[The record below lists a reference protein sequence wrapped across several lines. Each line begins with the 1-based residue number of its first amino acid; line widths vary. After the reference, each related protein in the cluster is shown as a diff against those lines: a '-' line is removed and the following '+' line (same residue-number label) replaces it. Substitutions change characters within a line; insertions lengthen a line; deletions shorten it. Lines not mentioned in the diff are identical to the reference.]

1 MKKIL
6 LITFLSLLSINIYKC
21 EEVSPITLN
30 SETGIIM
37 EASTNKILYEKDS
50 DKEMYPASM
59 TKMMTLLLIL
69 EQIDNGKLKYD
80 DEVFISKNASDMG
93 GSQIYLEENSK
104 STVKELLTSIGIG
117 SANDASVA
125 MAEKI
130 GGTVENFVN
139 MMNNKC
145 KEIGCTH
152 TNFKNPHGLDE
163 EGHYSSAKDMA
174 LIASELLKHES
185 ILEITGTYETTI
197 THDNGKSIW
206 LVNTNSLIRFYSGM
220 DGLKT
225 GYTDKAGYCLTGT
238 MKRNDMRII
247 TVVMNAKEKESRN
260 TDTINMMEYAFS
272 EYYKDTL
279 IKSDKSLGTI
289 FIDNA
294 KNRNVNYYLE
304 DDVNV
309 ILDKNTRDISYK
321 YDIELNKIKAPLSKG
336 SVVGNLI
343 VKYDNKEVKYN
354 LIVKEDIVKSSYI
367 KRIVNY
373 LKDIVSGNVNV
384 LN

>member
-6 LITFLSLLSINIYKC
+6 LIMFILLLSIQVYKC
-21 EEVSPITLN
+21 EEVSSITLN

-37 EASTNKILYEKDS
+37 EASSKKILYEKDS

-69 EQIDNGKLKYD
+69 ESIDNGKLNYE
-80 DEVFISKNASDMG
+80 DEVLISKNASDMG

-174 LIASELLKHES
+174 LIASELLKYES

-197 THDNGKSIW
+197 THENGKSIW
-206 LVNTNSLIRFYSGM
+206 LVNTNSLIRFYNGL

-238 MKRNDMRII
+238 MKRNDMRVI
-247 TVVMNAKEKESRN
+247 TVVMNAKEKEDRN

-279 IKSDKSLGTI
+279 IKSDKSLGTM

-294 KNRNVNYYLE
+294 KNRSVNYYLE
-304 DDVNV
+304 SDVNV
-309 ILDKNTRDISYK
+309 ILDKNTRNISYK
-321 YDIELNKIKAPLSKG
+321 YDINLLDVKAPLKRG
-336 SVVGNLI
+336 SVVGELI
-343 VKYDNKEVKYN
+343 VKYDNKEEKYN
-354 LIVKEDIVKSSYI
+354 LIVKEDIVKSSYL
-367 KRIVNY
+367 KRLTNY

>member
-6 LITFLSLLSINIYKC
+6 LISFLLLVSTNIYNC

-69 EQIDNGKLKYD
+69 ERIDNGKLELD

-163 EGHYSSAKDMA
+163 DGHYSSAKDMA

-185 ILEITGTYETTI
+185 ILEITRTYETTI

-304 DDVNV
+304 KDANV

-321 YDIELNKIKAPLSKG
+321 YNIELNKIEAPLSKG
-336 SVVGNLI
+336 SIVGNLI
-343 VKYDNKEVKYN
+343 VKYDNKEIKYN
-354 LIVKEDIVKSSYI
+354 LVVKEDIIKSSYI
-367 KRIVNY
+367 KRLVNY
-373 LKDIVSGNVNV
+373 LKDIVSGNINV

>member
-6 LITFLSLLSINIYKC
+6 LISFLLLVFTNIYNC

-69 EQIDNGKLKYD
+69 EQIDNGKLELD

-163 EGHYSSAKDMA
+163 DGHYSSAKDMA

-185 ILEITGTYETTI
+185 ILEITRTYETTI

-304 DDVNV
+304 KDANV

-321 YDIELNKIKAPLSKG
+321 YDIELNKTEAPLSKG
-336 SVVGNLI
+336 SIVGNLI
-343 VKYDNKEVKYN
+343 VKYDNKEIKYN
-354 LIVKEDIVKSSYI
+354 LVVKEDIIKSSYI
-367 KRIVNY
+367 KRLVNY
-373 LKDIVSGNVNV
+373 LKDIVSGNINV